1 MKNQNQKHIPPSPPS
16 KGGAALAI
24 AFLLGMGMGQNA
36 HADLKDGLVAHYCF
50 DDSTN
55 IGKDCS
61 TNGNNGELIGQVN
74 SVTGLSGN
82 AANFGGYNN
91 PASIHVPN
99 SPSLQFTND
108 ATISFAVNMTGLD
121 GMTGYGSY
129 GNYGAHAA
137 FAKSHDRRGFIIN
150 LSGNDAKQLSSG
162 AGSFEWGNNGI
173 GGTTDNYQV
182 GQWRYFTYVFS
193 NSTHIAK
200 LYADGVLIKT
210 LDTFNQSF
218 ESANA
223 QDLYL
228 GKFSDKWYPLNGS
241 LDEVRIYN
249 RALTEAEVLELYNGG
264 GVVSTKPVLVAD
276 TGTTGV
282 CSSTKTAAMQV
293 GRSETVSSS
302 SAAEVCSTNT
312 APIITSVTP
321 NESVIGKPTVFE
333 VHGKNLNPYMGFTV
347 GDCAYSNVALTGGT
361 SELQKF
367 VCTQFGATGKK
378 HGLLKTSASGTTLKE
393 FDVTAVSQID
403 KTATATISG
412 KISFSSSL
420 PAKNVVLFGDEVN
433 ACLTDGNGKFSCK
446 VPKNWTGVLV
456 PQAKGVQFSPAR
468 ISLKSANNKAVAVS
482 ATTTDTFP
490 LNAAIPNDWK
500 GTWKIDVGSG
510 EVNDKTAAEGRLS
523 LRSPK
528 IGANQIATIETTVSF
543 NQAVGYVEFARRV
556 SSSENNGVLK
566 FYIDDTLQQEW
577 SGEVDWGT
585 ERFSII
591 TAANVFDT
599 SKFFA
604 PNTHKLRWEYTKNSA
619 SAGRE
624 DAAWIDNVIFPST
637 IQTSA
642 TDKSGNIT
650 CDGVTKATF
659 NLMTATKPS
668 CEQLQSYLIWLKIIR
683 PTRFNESENFKA
695 TINGIETSNET
706 AQNWISTGAKIVD
719 YSKSL
724 YSVGKVVSEA
734 SSKVVYV
741 KQLQFVNGV
750 QKEVGKLGSQVDA
763 DVFSLSCNTIENEVD
778 KEACSIVMSAFITT
792 GVELA
797 LEGTKNLSN
806 PWVFVTE
813 KLSSAAVNL
822 FNAGR
827 LKGVEEQVNS
837 FNLADDFLDEYYKGG
852 ANVTALE
859 TMRKKYGAKSIDY
872 TDLINSLAT
881 KKGYTNGD
889 YDIPDILKSINAV
902 ESFIKQK
909 VFVFQ
914 QSLLKKSLQNTQPL
928 LP

>member
-1 MKNQNQKHIPPSPPS
+1 MKKTI
-16 KGGAALAI
+16 LTTAI
-24 AFLLGMGMGQNA
+24 AFILGMGIQQNA
-36 HADLKDGLVAHYCF
+36 HADLKDGLVAHWSF
-50 DDSTN
+50 DDCRATDNSGNGHDGTL
-55 IGKDCS
+55 
-61 TNGNNGELIGQVN
+61 NGNPQCVDGVKGKAFSFDGVDDFIDIPYPKSLVGNPSFTVSFWMKYEPQSRRQWIMLFGKPGVSTSEHWLINSDSSVQFGLWGSAYSEPATQNQFNMSDSQSKWVHVSTVWNSLLGELTTFVDGTKK
-74 SVTGLSGN
+74 VTT
-82 AANFGGYNN
+82 N
-91 PASIHVPN
+91 PHDLPN
-99 SPSLQFTND
+99 
-108 ATISFAVNMTGLD
+108 
-121 GMTGYGSY
+121 
-129 GNYGAHAA
+129 
-137 FAKSHDRRGFIIN
+137 II
-150 LSGNDAKQLSSG
+150 Q
-162 AGSFEWGNNGI
+162 
-173 GGTTDNYQV
+173 
-182 GQWRYFTYVFS
+182 
-193 NSTHIAK
+193 
-200 LYADGVLIKT
+200 
-210 LDTFNQSF
+210 DTFGLGGFSGLVGDSSF
-218 ESANA
+218 
-223 QDLYL
+223 L
-228 GKFSDKWYPLNGS
+228 GK
-241 LDEVRIYN
+241 LDDARIYN

-264 GVVSTKPVLVAD
+264 GVVAEKPVLVAD

-282 CSSTKTAAMQV
+282 CSATKTAAMQI
-293 GRSETVSSS
+293 GGSETVFSS

-420 PAKNVVLFGDEVN
+420 PAKNVVLSGDEVN

-468 ISLKSANNKAVAVS
+468 ISLKSANNKAVTVS